1 MKDNEFAYLRQYL
14 THCLKYEI
22 LNQTT
27 GLIMR
32 TILYEFGDGTKI
44 TVETE
49 FDDYIDKMK
58 DVVEELA
65 DDLDTNVEVEEL

>member
-1 MKDNEFAYLRQYL
+1 
-14 THCLKYEI
+14 
-22 LNQTT
+22 
-27 GLIMR
+27 MR

-65 DDLDTNVEVEEL
+65 DDLDTNVEMEEL